1 MFSTLRDHIKMGVSF
16 ASIEDGA
23 SGGGTVKIGGDVGAD
38 LQPQNHSS
46 SFLFFSFLRC
56 FWHIITHALK
66 EDLPGLLSWM
76 LVTSISRHTGPNS
89 GHSSS
94 L

>member
-1 MFSTLRDHIKMGVSF
+1 MGVSF

-46 SFLFFSFLRC
+46 SFLFFSFL
-56 FWHIITHALK
+56 FFGVFGT
-66 EDLPGLLSWM
+66 
-76 LVTSISRHTGPNS
+76 
-89 GHSSS
+89 SS
-94 L
+94 LMH